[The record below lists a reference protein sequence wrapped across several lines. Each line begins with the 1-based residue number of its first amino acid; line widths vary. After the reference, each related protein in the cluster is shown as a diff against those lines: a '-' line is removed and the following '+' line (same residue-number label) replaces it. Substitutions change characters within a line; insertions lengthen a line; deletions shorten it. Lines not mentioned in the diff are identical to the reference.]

1 MNDQLYSVMNV
12 VRFILNNSN
21 MKINRSRSD
30 FLADRIV
37 QAGTEPNLLSF
48 IEKLSQ
54 LMDSDLGQL
63 YTSSGMEFLRVSG
76 NELESMSVLQWMV
89 EFPRVAAMIAS
100 LPKIEMVKEACESVV
115 IKEFQASSGCVIPR
129 GDLDINIKI
138 TALAPLCHGSDTKAG
153 NATLFRRM
161 DIISDAGSFI
171 RLPFY
176 SGNAFR
182 GEMRDMLAD
191 HFLDS
196 LGIVPN
202 RTKPPVA
209 LWFFYAIYS
218 GGALD
223 DDKKLAQLVGSA
235 LGGNG
240 SIKAD
245 GIYRFRDTL
254 PALSLLGCAMGNR
267 ILPGRVSFL
276 DYFPRCIEC
285 GNGEKTSA
293 QLMGWSYITRRED
306 YEGHND
312 GENKSMI
319 ANTECLKLGT
329 MLDGGINMFH
339 HISDLEKSALG
350 CGLNLMVKRGYIGA
364 ESSRGHGK
372 VKIEIDNI
380 PDETLYLEFLK
391 TNKDQIL
398 EYLNKLGALDTSE
411 NGLKP
416 LKEPIKVKNSRK
428 KTTEPAETSD
438 AADDITDDYANNEP
452 ELEPMGVINNAS
464 SLFDKPSDN

>member
-1 MNDQLYSVMNV
+1 MNENLYPVMNV
-12 VRFILNNSN
+12 VRFILNNSE

-37 QAGTEPNLLSF
+37 QAGTEPTLLSF
-48 IEKLSQ
+48 IEKLAQ

-63 YTSSGMEFLRVSG
+63 YTSSGMEFIKVAG
-76 NELESMSVLQWMV
+76 NELEALAILQWLR
-89 EFPRVAAMIAS
+89 EYPRVAAMIAA
-100 LPKIEMVKEACESVV
+100 LPKIEMVREACESVV
-115 IKEFQASSGCVIPR
+115 VKEFQVGAGRLVPR
-129 GDLDINIKI
+129 GKFDINIKM

-161 DIISDAGSFI
+161 DIISDDGSLI
-171 RLPFY
+171 RMPFY

-191 HFLDS
+191 HFLES
-196 LGIVPN
+196 LGITPN
-202 RTKPPVA
+202 RTRPPVA
-209 LWFFYAIYS
+209 LWFFYVLYS
-218 GGALD
+218 GGALED
-223 DDKKLAQLVGSA
+223 DSKAAKMISNE

-240 SIKAD
+240 AIKAE

-254 PALSLLGCAMGNR
+254 PALSLLGCALGNR
-267 ILPGRVSFL
+267 ILPGRVSFV
-276 DYFPRCIEC
+276 DYLPECVEC

-293 QLMGWSYITRRED
+293 ELMGWTYITRRED
-306 YEGHND
+306 YEGHET

-319 ANTECLKLGT
+319 ANTECLKMGT
-329 MLDGGINMFH
+329 MLDGGVNMFN

-350 CGLNLMVKRGYIGA
+350 CGLNLMVKRGYVGA

-380 PDETLYLEFLK
+380 PDETMYLEFLK
-391 TNKDQIL
+391 ANKAQII

-411 NGLKP
+411 NDLKP
-416 LKEPIKVKNSRK
+416 LKEAIKVKDSRK
-428 KTTEPAETSD
+428 KKDSQAEQPNPESET
-438 AADDITDDYANNEP
+438 NEP
-452 ELEPMGVINNAS
+452 DQEPESMEEPDNAS
-464 SLFDKPSDN
+464 SLFTQSSDS

>member
-1 MNDQLYSVMNV
+1 MNDQLYPVMNV
-12 VRFILNNSN
+12 IRFILNNSE

-37 QAGTEPNLLSF
+37 QAGTEPTLLSF
-48 IEKLSQ
+48 IEKLAQ

-63 YTSSGMEFLRVSG
+63 YTSSGMEFIKVAG
-76 NELESMSVLQWMV
+76 NELEALAILQWLR
-89 EFPRVAAMIAS
+89 EYPRVAAMIAA
-100 LPKIEMVKEACESVV
+100 LPKIEMVREACESVV
-115 IKEFQASSGCVIPR
+115 VKEFQVGAGRLVPR
-129 GDLDINIKI
+129 GNFDINIKM

-161 DIISDAGSFI
+161 DIISDDGSLI
-171 RLPFY
+171 RMPFY

-202 RTKPPVA
+202 RTKPPIA
-209 LWFFYAIYS
+209 LWFFYVLYS
-218 GGALD
+218 GGALED
-223 DDKKLAQLVGSA
+223 DSKAAKMISSE

-240 SIKAD
+240 AIKAE
-245 GIYRFRDTL
+245 GIYRFRDTI
-254 PALSLLGCAMGNR
+254 PGLSLIGCALGNR
-267 ILPGRVSFL
+267 ILPGRVSFI
-276 DYFPRCIEC
+276 DYLPECVEC
-285 GNGEKTSA
+285 GNGNKTSA
-293 QLMGWSYITRRED
+293 ELMGWTYITRRED
-306 YEGHND
+306 YEGHET

-319 ANTECLKLGT
+319 ANTECMKSGSVLR
-329 MLDGGINMFH
+329 GGINMFH

-350 CGLNLMVKRGYIGA
+350 CGLNLMIKRGYIGA

-380 PDETLYLEFLK
+380 PDETMYLEFLSNGK
-391 TNKDQIL
+391 NAIL

-411 NGLKP
+411 NELKP
-416 LKEPIKVKNSRK
+416 QKEKIKVKDSRK
-428 KTTEPAETSD
+428 KSNNPEHPSIEYVNDETEDSQ
-438 AADDITDDYANNEP
+438 EP
-452 ELEPMGVINNAS
+452 EFVEESNDAS
-464 SLFDKPSDN
+464 SIFTQSSDS